1 MAWAQEQT
9 AGNTGTTLTLALN
22 YGSRSEIVDS
32 ARTLVHQL
40 IAEAH
45 KRGISVEDM
54 LAAEGVDDAIKHRI
68 DEPQISSALYTA
80 HMPDPDLVIR
90 TSGEQRISNF
100 LLWQIAYSE
109 IFITDRLWPDFRGI
123 HLLEAIQSYQKRE
136 RRFGGLGETFTDED
150 LDALEPAAEV
160 AEEIVTEL
168 TPKQLTPR

>member
-1 MAWAQEQT
+1 T
-9 AGNTGTTLTLALN
+9 ARNTGTVLTLALN
-22 YGSRSEIVDS
+22 YGARSEIVDAVRS
-32 ARTLVHQL
+32 LLTDLTT
-40 IAEAH
+40 EAH
-45 KRGISVEDM
+45 TRGCS
-54 LAAEGVDDAIKHRI
+54 VDDLLGAGALESL
-68 DEPQISSALYTA
+68 DESSIARALYTA

-123 HLLEAIQSYQKRE
+123 HLLEAIQNYQKRE

-160 AEEIVTEL
+160 AEEIATEL
-168 TPKQLTPR
+168 TPKQMAEK

>member
-1 MAWAQEQT
+1 
-9 AGNTGTTLTLALN
+9 
-22 YGSRSEIVDS
+22 
-32 ARTLVHQL
+32 
-40 IAEAH
+40 
-45 KRGISVEDM
+45 M
-54 LAAEGVDDAIKHRI
+54 LAELLNVERVPAGPPQGDLHSFCLVPHALLESRL
-68 DEPQISSALYTA
+68 DEHHISDHLYTR

-123 HLLEAIQSYQKRE
+123 HLLEAIQNYQKRE

-150 LDALEPAAEV
+150 LDTLEPAAEV

-168 TPKQLTPR
+168 TPKQLAGVRTPF